1 MFKGGGTN
9 MNGIMSD
16 IEETPRRN
24 LAESTG
30 DEGLKS
36 DVRRRLDLLDEIV
49 GGQSPIEDPLT
60 KFLLSFGPSL
70 AKTRPIGSGI
80 SGAITTGLAAADEP
94 LKQTF
99 ADLQR
104 SRQTKQVLA
113 SDILKDLD
121 DDDMDK
127 YEEDVKFIM
136 DAQNLSEEEAKKIVA
151 DRYFKKGRTQKTLT
165 EQAQEYVDAGLFD
178 NLDEAKT
185 AVARSDLYRDPD
197 DPGTMKRKAT
207 EDRATSFINFTT
219 DIQGK
224 PQLTQDTAFEFVD
237 NLDKLKEND
246 PNSFAMID
254 TDKYIISRR
263 DTEIRA
269 NENGTLEIT
278 DPADK
283 DDYNQGEVY
292 YDIRTG
298 KFYSYNGTTFTPID
312 QT

>member
-1 MFKGGGTN
+1 MSRILRRPMFKGGGTN

-121 DDDMDK
+121 DDDM
-127 YEEDVKFIM
+127 EF
-136 DAQNLSEEEAKKIVA
+136 
-151 DRYFKKGRTQKTLT
+151 RR
-165 EQAQEYVDAGLFD
+165 
-178 NLDEAKT
+178 
-185 AVARSDLYRDPD
+185 
-197 DPGTMKRKAT
+197 
-207 EDRATSFINFTT
+207 
-219 DIQGK
+219 GK
-224 PQLTQDTAFEFVD
+224 
-237 NLDKLKEND
+237 
-246 PNSFAMID
+246 NSCC
-254 TDKYIISRR
+254 
-263 DTEIRA
+263 
-269 NENGTLEIT
+269 
-278 DPADK
+278 
-283 DDYNQGEVY
+283 
-292 YDIRTG
+292 
-298 KFYSYNGTTFTPID
+298 
-312 QT
+312 